1 MFQDTGDRQCIK
13 QVIDMLKPEVVIPIH
28 GEQPEKIKELTD
40 KAVILQDRRNIRNK
54 VKEQNIMNLNLNQIK
69 EISMNRLKELYG
81 DNIDQAILKRYNE
94 EMEII
99 YKQEWESL
107 FMVAHLITKKMKED
121 NQIIKPIGLTGSLFV
136 AYLLGI
142 SYINPI
148 DYNIPYETFIG
159 THGEK
164 EPVIELRVGWK
175 YLISPLRG
183 YAEKLLGREK
193 VIATVLS
200 NYIKLE
206 LQINDN
212 LRISMIGG
220 DFPTKLR
227 YLEEITGVSHNDIN
241 INDNE
246 ILKLLEMKDISEILG
261 YKSNVGKQIY
271 TEINP
276 QTLEHLVKAYAL
288 LHGTGVWDN
297 NVENLIKTHSI
308 KELPCSREDIFL
320 YLNSKGIE
328 KETSYK
334 IMEFVRKG
342 KFAKANADKHL
353 LETWRGYTEIIQNYN
368 IPEWYIKSLE
378 KIKYMF
384 PMAHSYNVIILDL
397 YIAWY
402 KLHYPNE
409 YEQVMKVFDLKTKIE
424 SEDIN
429 YDY

>member
-1 MFQDTGDRQCIK
+1 
-13 QVIDMLKPEVVIPIH
+13 
-28 GEQPEKIKELTD
+28 
-40 KAVILQDRRNIRNK
+40 
-54 VKEQNIMNLNLNQIK
+54 MNLNLNQIN

-81 DNIDQAILKRYNE
+81 EHIDQPILDRYNE

-99 YKQEWESL
+99 CKQEWEEL
-107 FMVAHLITKKMKED
+107 FIVAHLITKKMKED
-121 NQIIKPIGLTGSLFV
+121 NQIIMPMGCVGSLLV

-164 EPVIELRVGWK
+164 PPFIELRVGWK
-175 YLISPLRG
+175 YLIGPLKE
-183 YAEKLLGREK
+183 YTEKLLGKEK
-193 VIATVLS
+193 VVATVPT

-212 LRISMIGG
+212 LRINMTAGE
-220 DFPTKLR
+220 FPTKLR
-227 YLEEITGVSHNDIN
+227 YLEEITGVNHKDIN
-241 INDNE
+241 INGNE

-276 QTLEHLVKAYAL
+276 QTLEHLVKTYTL
-288 LHGTGVWDN
+288 LYGTGVWDN

-342 KFAKANADKHL
+342 KFAKANAHEYL
-353 LETWRGYTEIIQNYN
+353 LEKWAEYTQVMQKHN

-384 PMAHSYNVIILDL
+384 PQAEGYNATILNL

-409 YEQVMKVFDLKTKIE
+409 YEQVMKVFNLKTKIE
-424 SEDIN
+424 SEDMN

>member
-1 MFQDTGDRQCIK
+1 
-13 QVIDMLKPEVVIPIH
+13 
-28 GEQPEKIKELTD
+28 
-40 KAVILQDRRNIRNK
+40 
-54 VKEQNIMNLNLNQIK
+54 MNLNLNQIN

-81 DNIDQAILKRYNE
+81 EHIDQPILDRYNE

-99 YKQEWESL
+99 CKNEWESL
-107 FMVAHLITKKMKED
+107 FMVAHLIAKKMKED
-121 NQIIKPIGLTGSLFV
+121 NQFVRTLGSTSSLFI
-136 AYLLGI
+136 AYLLEI

-164 EPVIELRVGWK
+164 TPCIELSIGLE
-175 YLISPLRG
+175 YLIGPLRV
-183 YAEKLLGREK
+183 YVEKLLGKEK
-193 VIATVLS
+193 VIATVPT
-200 NYIKLE
+200 NYIRLE
-206 LQINDN
+206 LQITDS
-212 LRISMIGG
+212 LRISIISGN
-220 DFPTKLR
+220 FPTKLR
-227 YLEEITGVSHNDIN
+227 YLEEITGVKHNNIN
-241 INDNE
+241 INNNE
-246 ILKLLEMKDISEILG
+246 ILKLLEMEDISQMLG
-261 YKSNVGKQIY
+261 YKSNVCKQIY
-271 TEINP
+271 TEIKP
-276 QTLEHLVKAYAL
+276 QTLEHLVKAYNL

-297 NVENLIKTHSI
+297 NVENLLNTHGI
-308 KELPCSREDIFL
+308 EELPCSREDIFL

-342 KFAKANADKHL
+342 KFAKANAHEYL
-353 LETWRGYTEIIQNYN
+353 LEKWAEYTEVMQKHN

-384 PMAHSYNVIILDL
+384 PQAEGYNATILNL

-409 YEQVMKVFDLKTKIE
+409 YRQVMKVFELKAKIE
-424 SEDIN
+424 SEDLN